1 MTRAFADLFGV
12 EPDGTWSAPGR
23 VNLVGEYTDYN
34 EGFVLPT
41 ALPLA
46 ARATAARRTDG
57 VIKVAS
63 AQGERAEP
71 VEARIADLRPGAAGG
86 WSSYVLGV
94 AWALADA
101 GHTVAGADLYI
112 DSDVPIGAGL
122 SSSAALECA
131 TALALAELS
140 EIDLDRTALARLAQ
154 RAENEFV
161 GVPCGVL
168 DQMASLLCV
177 PGHALLLDT
186 RSLEMRQVP
195 FDLESAGL
203 ALLVVD
209 TRVGHDLGNSGYTDR
224 RRACERAASVLG
236 VAALRDV
243 GPDDLR
249 EALGRLADPELVRRV
264 RHVVTEDARVLDAAR
279 LLDEGRV
286 AEIGPILNAA
296 HASIRD
302 DFESSCAELDAAV
315 EAAIGAGALG
325 ARMIGGGFGGSAIAL
340 VGADA
345 TASIALAVEARFTAA
360 GWRAPLCFVAAPVC
374 R

>member
-1 MTRAFADLFGV
+1 
-12 EPDGTWSAPGR
+12 
-23 VNLVGEYTDYN
+23 
-34 EGFVLPT
+34 
-41 ALPLA
+41 
-46 ARATAARRTDG
+46 
-57 VIKVAS
+57 
-63 AQGERAEP
+63 
-71 VEARIADLRPGAAGG
+71 
-86 WSSYVLGV
+86 
-94 AWALADA
+94 
-101 GHTVAGADLYI
+101 
-112 DSDVPIGAGL
+112 
-122 SSSAALECA
+122 
-131 TALALAELS
+131 ALAELS

-186 RSLEMRQVP
+186 RSLDMRQVP

-209 TRVGHDLGNSGYTDR
+209 TRVSHDLGDSGYADR
-224 RRACERAASVLG
+224 RRACERAAAALG

-243 GPDDLR
+243 EPDDLG
-249 EALGRLADPELVRRV
+249 EALGRLAEPELVRRV

-286 AEIGPILNAA
+286 AEIGPVLNAA

-315 EAAIGAGALG
+315 EATLGAGALG

-345 TASIALAVEARFTAA
+345 TASTARAVEARFAAA
-360 GWRAPLCFVAAPVC
+360 GWRAPLCFVAAPVG